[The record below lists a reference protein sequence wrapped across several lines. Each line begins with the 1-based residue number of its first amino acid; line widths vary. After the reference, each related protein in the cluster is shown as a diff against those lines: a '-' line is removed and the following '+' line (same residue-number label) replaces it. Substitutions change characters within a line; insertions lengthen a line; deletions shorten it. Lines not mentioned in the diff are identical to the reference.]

1 MLWRRFR
8 RHKRAF
14 TLVELL
20 VAIVIMSILAI
31 SVVLISSAASR
42 TFIRGEETI
51 AADDVK
57 DIVMEY
63 IRITLRNAKKVYL
76 SNDPTLMGTSGT
88 PLIAE
93 CNMLF
98 AGNVIP
104 AADGKPVGVSDEYP
118 DGRIYPL
125 GKHNVTV
132 NGIPRTET
140 VIGGSR
146 TETVIGGY
154 VYHMSSNVDGV
165 LDWDAPTPLFGGT
178 TLKPATG
185 VYGEYLVGG
194 LTFSP
199 IERRDTSGDNGQGIS
214 YAVTVNF
221 TVFRE
226 RDVAADGESYTAT
239 LASDVVTFL
248 NLEQRKSPIKEGGKD
263 AGDVK
268 NASSGTYSYIFYS

>member
-20 VAIVIMSILAI
+20 VAMVIMSILAI
-31 SVVLISSAASR
+31 SVFLISSAASR

-104 AADGKPVGVSDEYP
+104 DADGTD
-118 DGRIYPL
+118 RIYPL
-125 GKHNVTV
+125 GKHDVTV
-132 NGIPRTET
+132 LGIP
-140 VIGGSR
+140 R

-178 TLKPATG
+178 TLEPATD

-239 LASDVVTFL
+239 LASDVVSFL
-248 NLEQRKSPIKEGGKD
+248 NLEQRKSPIKVGAESAGG
-263 AGDVK
+263 VI

>member
-31 SVVLISSAASR
+31 SVFLISSAASR

-63 IRITLRNAKKVYL
+63 IRITLRSAKKVYL

-104 AADGKPVGVSDEYP
+104 DADGTD
-118 DGRIYPL
+118 RIYPL

-132 NGIPRTET
+132 NGIA
-140 VIGGSR
+140 R

-154 VYHMSSNVDGV
+154 VYHMSSNVDGA
-165 LDWDAPTPLFGGT
+165 LDWANPTPLFGGT
-178 TLKPATG
+178 TLEPATG

-199 IERRDTSGDNGQGIS
+199 IVREVGKESGNS

-248 NLEQRKSPIKEGGKD
+248 NLEQRKSPIKVGAESAGG
-263 AGDVK
+263 VE
-268 NASSGTYSYIFYS
+268 NAPSGTYSYIFYS

>member
-20 VAIVIMSILAI
+20 VAMVIMSILAI
-31 SVVLISSAASR
+31 SVFLISSAASR

-63 IRITLRNAKKVYL
+63 IRITLRSAKKVYL

-104 AADGKPVGVSDEYP
+104 DADGKPVGD
-118 DGRIYPL
+118 RIYPL
-125 GKHNVTV
+125 GKHDVTV
-132 NGIPRTET
+132 NGIA
-140 VIGGSR
+140 R

-178 TLKPATG
+178 TLEPVTE

-194 LTFSP
+194 LTFTP
-199 IERRDTSGDNGQGIS
+199 IVRAEGKESGSS

-239 LASDVVTFL
+239 LASDVVSFL
-248 NLEQRKSPIKEGGKD
+248 NLEQRKSPIKVGAESAGG
-263 AGDVK
+263 VI

>member
-20 VAIVIMSILAI
+20 VAMVIMSILAI
-31 SVVLISSAASR
+31 SVFLISSAASR

-104 AADGKPVGVSDEYP
+104 DADGKPVG
-118 DGRIYPL
+118 GRIYPL
-125 GKHNVTV
+125 GKHDVTV

-140 VIGGSR
+140 VIGG
-146 TETVIGGY
+146 Y
-154 VYHMSSNVDGV
+154 VYHMSSDVDGV

-178 TLKPATG
+178 TLEPATG

-199 IERRDTSGDNGQGIS
+199 IVRTEGKESGSS

-248 NLEQRKSPIKEGGKD
+248 NLEQRKSPIKVGAESAGGVD
-263 AGDVK
+263 GGA
-268 NASSGTYSYIFYS
+268 

>member
-20 VAIVIMSILAI
+20 VAMVIMSILAI
-31 SVVLISSAASR
+31 SVFLISSAASR

-63 IRITLRNAKKVYL
+63 IRITLRSAKKVYL

-104 AADGKPVGVSDEYP
+104 DADGKPVG
-118 DGRIYPL
+118 GRIYPL

-132 NGIPRTET
+132 NGIP
-140 VIGGSR
+140 R

-178 TLKPATG
+178 TLEPVTE

-194 LTFSP
+194 LTFTP
-199 IERRDTSGDNGQGIS
+199 IVRTEGKESGSS

-239 LASDVVTFL
+239 LASDVVSFL
-248 NLEQRKSPIKEGGKD
+248 NLEQRKSPIKVGAESAGG
-263 AGDVK
+263 VI

>member
-20 VAIVIMSILAI
+20 VAMVIMSILAI
-31 SVVLISSAASR
+31 SVFLISSAASR

-63 IRITLRNAKKVYL
+63 IRITLRSAKKVYL
-76 SNDPTLMGTSGT
+76 SNDPTLIGTSGT

-104 AADGKPVGVSDEYP
+104 DADGKPVGD
-118 DGRIYPL
+118 RIYPL

-132 NGIPRTET
+132 NGIP
-140 VIGGSR
+140 R

-178 TLKPATG
+178 TLEPVTE

-194 LTFSP
+194 LTFTP
-199 IERRDTSGDNGQGIS
+199 IVRTEGKESGSS

-239 LASDVVTFL
+239 LASDVVSFL
-248 NLEQRKSPIKEGGKD
+248 NLEQRKSPIKVGAESAGG
-263 AGDVK
+263 VI

>member
-31 SVVLISSAASR
+31 SVFLISSAASR

-63 IRITLRNAKKVYL
+63 IRITLRSAKKVYL
-76 SNDPTLMGTSGT
+76 SNDPTLIGTSGT

-104 AADGKPVGVSDEYP
+104 DADGEPVGD
-118 DGRIYPL
+118 RIYPL

-132 NGIPRTET
+132 NGIP
-140 VIGGSR
+140 R

-178 TLKPATG
+178 TLEPVTE

-194 LTFSP
+194 LTFTP
-199 IERRDTSGDNGQGIS
+199 IVRTEGKESGSS

-239 LASDVVTFL
+239 LASDVVSFL
-248 NLEQRKSPIKEGGKD
+248 NLEQRKSPIKVGAESAGG
-263 AGDVK
+263 VI

>member
-20 VAIVIMSILAI
+20 VAMVIMSILAI
-31 SVVLISSAASR
+31 SVFLISSAASR

-63 IRITLRNAKKVYL
+63 IRITLRSAKKVYL

-104 AADGKPVGVSDEYP
+104 DADGEPVGD
-118 DGRIYPL
+118 RIYPL

-132 NGIPRTET
+132 NGIP
-140 VIGGSR
+140 R

-178 TLKPATG
+178 TLEPATG

-199 IERRDTSGDNGQGIS
+199 IVREVGKESGNS

-221 TVFRE
+221 TVFRA

-248 NLEQRKSPIKEGGKD
+248 NLEQRNSPIKVGAESADG
-263 AGDVK
+263 VL
-268 NASSGTYSYIFYS
+268 NASGGTYSYIFYS

>member
-20 VAIVIMSILAI
+20 VAMVIMSILAI
-31 SVVLISSAASR
+31 SVFLISSAASR
-42 TFIRGEETI
+42 TFVRGEETI

-63 IRITLRNAKKVYL
+63 IRITLRSAKKVYL
-76 SNDPTLMGTSGT
+76 SNDPTLIGTSGT

-104 AADGKPVGVSDEYP
+104 DAGGKPVGD
-118 DGRIYPL
+118 RIYPL
-125 GKHNVTV
+125 GKHKVTV
-132 NGIPRTET
+132 NGIAERD
-140 VIGGSR
+140 
-146 TETVIGGY
+146 ETVIGGY

-178 TLKPATG
+178 TLEPATG

-194 LTFSP
+194 LTFTP
-199 IERRDTSGDNGQGIS
+199 IVRTEGKESGNS

-239 LASDVVTFL
+239 LASDVVSFL
-248 NLEQRKSPIKEGGKD
+248 NLEQRKSPIKVGAESAGG
-263 AGDVK
+263 VV

>member
-20 VAIVIMSILAI
+20 VAMVIMSILAI
-31 SVVLISSAASR
+31 SVFLISSAASR

-63 IRITLRNAKKVYL
+63 IRITLRSAKKVYL

-104 AADGKPVGVSDEYP
+104 DADGEPVGD
-118 DGRIYPL
+118 RIYPL

-132 NGIPRTET
+132 NGIA
-140 VIGGSR
+140 R

-165 LDWDAPTPLFGGT
+165 LDWDAPTPLFGGE

-194 LTFSP
+194 LTFTP
-199 IERRDTSGDNGQGIS
+199 IVRTEGKESGSS

-239 LASDVVTFL
+239 LASDVVSFL
-248 NLEQRKSPIKEGGKD
+248 NLEQRKSPIKVGAESAGG
-263 AGDVK
+263 VI

>member
-1 MLWRRFR
+1 MLWRRFI

-20 VAIVIMSILAI
+20 VAMVIMSILAI
-31 SVVLISSAASR
+31 SVLLISSAASR

-63 IRITLRNAKKVYL
+63 IGITLRSAKKVYL
-76 SNDPTLMGTSGT
+76 SNDPTLVGASGT

-104 AADGKPVGVSDEYP
+104 DGDGAPVG
-118 DGRIYPL
+118 GRIYPL
-125 GKHNVTV
+125 GKHDVTV

-140 VIGGSR
+140 VIGG
-146 TETVIGGY
+146 Y
-154 VYHMSSNVDGV
+154 VYHMGSNVDGV
-165 LDWDAPTPLFGGT
+165 LDWGAPAPLFGGT
-178 TLKPATG
+178 TLEPATG

-199 IERRDTSGDNGQGIS
+199 IVREVGKESGNS

-221 TVFRE
+221 TVFRA

-248 NLEQRKSPIKEGGKD
+248 NLEQRKSPIKVGGKD

-268 NASSGTYSYIFYS
+268 NAPSGTYSYIFYS

>member
-20 VAIVIMSILAI
+20 VAMVIMSILAI
-31 SVVLISSAASR
+31 SVFLISSAASR

-104 AADGKPVGVSDEYP
+104 DADGKPVGD
-118 DGRIYPL
+118 RIYPL

-132 NGIPRTET
+132 NGIA
-140 VIGGSR
+140 R

-165 LDWDAPTPLFGGT
+165 LDWDAPTPLFGGE

-199 IERRDTSGDNGQGIS
+199 IVREVGKESGNS

-248 NLEQRKSPIKEGGKD
+248 NLEQRKSPIKEGAES
-263 AGDVK
+263 AGGVE
-268 NASSGTYSYIFYS
+268 NAPSGTYSYIFYS

>member
-20 VAIVIMSILAI
+20 VAMVIMSILAI
-31 SVVLISSAASR
+31 SVFLISSAASR

-63 IRITLRNAKKVYL
+63 IRITLRSAKKVYL

-104 AADGKPVGVSDEYP
+104 DADGEPVGD
-118 DGRIYPL
+118 RIYPL
-125 GKHNVTV
+125 GKHDVTV
-132 NGIPRTET
+132 NGIP
-140 VIGGSR
+140 R

-178 TLKPATG
+178 TLEPVTE

-194 LTFSP
+194 LTFTP
-199 IERRDTSGDNGQGIS
+199 IVRTEGKESGSS

-239 LASDVVTFL
+239 LASDVVSFL
-248 NLEQRKSPIKEGGKD
+248 NLEQRKSPIKVGAESAGG
-263 AGDVK
+263 VI

>member
-20 VAIVIMSILAI
+20 VAMVIMSILAI
-31 SVVLISSAASR
+31 SVFLISSAASR

-63 IRITLRNAKKVYL
+63 IRITLRSAKKVYL

-104 AADGKPVGVSDEYP
+104 DADGKPVGD
-118 DGRIYPL
+118 RIYPL

-132 NGIPRTET
+132 NGIP
-140 VIGGSR
+140 R

-178 TLKPATG
+178 TLEPVTE

-194 LTFSP
+194 LTFTP
-199 IERRDTSGDNGQGIS
+199 IVRTEGKESGSS

-239 LASDVVTFL
+239 LASDVVSFL
-248 NLEQRKSPIKEGGKD
+248 NLEQRKSPIKVGAESAGG
-263 AGDVK
+263 VI

>member
-20 VAIVIMSILAI
+20 VAMVIMSILAI
-31 SVVLISSAASR
+31 SVFLISSAASR

-63 IRITLRNAKKVYL
+63 IRITLRSAKKVYL
-76 SNDPTLMGTSGT
+76 SNDPTLIGTSGT

-104 AADGKPVGVSDEYP
+104 DAGGEPVGD
-118 DGRIYPL
+118 RIYPL

-132 NGIPRTET
+132 NGIP
-140 VIGGSR
+140 R

-178 TLKPATG
+178 TLEPVTE

-194 LTFSP
+194 LTFTP
-199 IERRDTSGDNGQGIS
+199 IVRTEGKESGSS

-239 LASDVVTFL
+239 LASDVVSFL
-248 NLEQRKSPIKEGGKD
+248 NLEQRKSPIKVGAESAGG
-263 AGDVK
+263 VI

>member
-31 SVVLISSAASR
+31 SVFLISSAASR

-104 AADGKPVGVSDEYP
+104 DADGKPVGD
-118 DGRIYPL
+118 RIYPL

-132 NGIPRTET
+132 NGIA
-140 VIGGSR
+140 R

-178 TLKPATG
+178 TLEPVTET
-185 VYGEYLVGG
+185 YGEYLVGG
-194 LTFSP
+194 LTFTP
-199 IERRDTSGDNGQGIS
+199 IVRTEGKESGNS

-239 LASDVVTFL
+239 LASDVVSFL
-248 NLEQRKSPIKEGGKD
+248 NLEQRKSPIKVGAESAGG
-263 AGDVK
+263 VI

>member
-20 VAIVIMSILAI
+20 VAMVIMSILAI
-31 SVVLISSAASR
+31 SVFLISSAASR

-63 IRITLRNAKKVYL
+63 IRITLRSAKKVYL
-76 SNDPTLMGTSGT
+76 SNDPTLIGTSGT

-104 AADGKPVGVSDEYP
+104 DADGEPVG
-118 DGRIYPL
+118 GRIYPL

-132 NGIPRTET
+132 NGIP
-140 VIGGSR
+140 R

-178 TLKPATG
+178 TLEPVTE

-194 LTFSP
+194 LTFTP
-199 IERRDTSGDNGQGIS
+199 IVRTEGKESGSS

-239 LASDVVTFL
+239 LASDVVSFL
-248 NLEQRKSPIKEGGKD
+248 NLEQRKSPIKVGAESAGG
-263 AGDVK
+263 VI

>member
-20 VAIVIMSILAI
+20 VAMVIMSILAI
-31 SVVLISSAASR
+31 SVFLISSAASR

-63 IRITLRNAKKVYL
+63 IRITLRSAKKVYL
-76 SNDPTLMGTSGT
+76 SNDPTLIGTSGT

-104 AADGKPVGVSDEYP
+104 DADGKPVGD
-118 DGRIYPL
+118 RIYPL
-125 GKHNVTV
+125 GKHKVTV
-132 NGIPRTET
+132 NGIAERD
-140 VIGGSR
+140 
-146 TETVIGGY
+146 ETVIGGY

-178 TLKPATG
+178 TLEPATG

-194 LTFSP
+194 LTFTP
-199 IERRDTSGDNGQGIS
+199 IVRTEGKESGSS

-239 LASDVVTFL
+239 LASDVVSFL
-248 NLEQRKSPIKEGGKD
+248 NLEQRKSPIKVGAESAGG
-263 AGDVK
+263 VI

>member
-20 VAIVIMSILAI
+20 VAMVIMSILAI
-31 SVVLISSAASR
+31 SVFLISSAASR

-63 IRITLRNAKKVYL
+63 IRITLRSAKKVYL

-104 AADGKPVGVSDEYP
+104 DADGEPVGD
-118 DGRIYPL
+118 RIYPL

-132 NGIPRTET
+132 NGIP
-140 VIGGSR
+140 R

-165 LDWDAPTPLFGGT
+165 LDWDAPTPLFGGE
-178 TLKPATG
+178 TLKPVTE

-194 LTFSP
+194 LTFTP
-199 IERRDTSGDNGQGIS
+199 IVRTEGKESGSS

-239 LASDVVTFL
+239 LASDVVSFL
-248 NLEQRKSPIKEGGKD
+248 NLEQRKSPVKVGAESAGG
-263 AGDVK
+263 VI

>member
-20 VAIVIMSILAI
+20 VAMVIMSILAI
-31 SVVLISSAASR
+31 SVFLISSAASR
-42 TFIRGEETI
+42 TFVRGEETI

-63 IRITLRNAKKVYL
+63 IRITLRSAKKVYL

-104 AADGKPVGVSDEYP
+104 DADGKPVGD
-118 DGRIYPL
+118 RIYPL

-132 NGIPRTET
+132 NGIER
-140 VIGGSR
+140 S
-146 TETVIGGY
+146 ETVIGGY
-154 VYHMSSNVDGV
+154 VYHMGSNVDGV
-165 LDWDAPTPLFGGT
+165 LDWDAPTPLFGGE

-199 IERRDTSGDNGQGIS
+199 IVREAGKESGNS

-221 TVFRE
+221 TVFRA

-248 NLEQRKSPIKEGGKD
+248 NLEQRKSPIKVGAES
-263 AGDVK
+263 AGDVI
-268 NASSGTYSYIFYS
+268 NAPSGTYSYIFYS

>member
-31 SVVLISSAASR
+31 SVFLISSAASR

-63 IRITLRNAKKVYL
+63 IRITLRSAKKVYL
-76 SNDPTLMGTSGT
+76 SNDPTLIGTSGT

-104 AADGKPVGVSDEYP
+104 DAGGKPVGVSDEYP

-140 VIGGSR
+140 VIGG
-146 TETVIGGY
+146 Y

-178 TLKPATG
+178 TLEPVTEA
-185 VYGEYLVGG
+185 YGEYLVGG

-199 IERRDTSGDNGQGIS
+199 IVREVGKESGNS

-239 LASDVVTFL
+239 LASDVVSFL
-248 NLEQRKSPIKEGGKD
+248 NLEQRKSPIKVGAESAGG
-263 AGDVK
+263 VI

>member
-20 VAIVIMSILAI
+20 VAMVIMSILAI
-31 SVVLISSAASR
+31 SVFLISSAASR
-42 TFIRGEETI
+42 TFVRGEETI

-63 IRITLRNAKKVYL
+63 IRITLRSAKKVYL
-76 SNDPTLMGTSGT
+76 SNDPTLIGTSGT

-104 AADGKPVGVSDEYP
+104 DADGKPVGD
-118 DGRIYPL
+118 RIYPL

-132 NGIPRTET
+132 NGIP
-140 VIGGSR
+140 R

-178 TLKPATG
+178 TLEPVTE

-194 LTFSP
+194 LTFTP
-199 IERRDTSGDNGQGIS
+199 IVRTEGKESGSS

-239 LASDVVTFL
+239 LASDVVSFL
-248 NLEQRKSPIKEGGKD
+248 NLEQRKSPIKVGAESAGG
-263 AGDVK
+263 VI

>member
-20 VAIVIMSILAI
+20 VAMVIMSILAI
-31 SVVLISSAASR
+31 SVFLISSAASR
-42 TFIRGEETI
+42 TFVRGEETI

-63 IRITLRNAKKVYL
+63 IRITLRSAKKVYL

-104 AADGKPVGVSDEYP
+104 DADGKPVGD
-118 DGRIYPL
+118 RIYPL

-132 NGIPRTET
+132 NGIP
-140 VIGGSR
+140 R

-178 TLKPATG
+178 TLEPVTE

-194 LTFSP
+194 LTFTP
-199 IERRDTSGDNGQGIS
+199 IVRTEGKESGSS

-239 LASDVVTFL
+239 LASDVVSFL
-248 NLEQRKSPIKEGGKD
+248 NLEQRKSPIKVGAESAGG
-263 AGDVK
+263 VI

>member
-20 VAIVIMSILAI
+20 VAMVIMSILAI
-31 SVVLISSAASR
+31 SVFLISSAASR

-63 IRITLRNAKKVYL
+63 IRITLRSAKKVYL
-76 SNDPTLMGTSGT
+76 SNDPTLIGTSGT

-104 AADGKPVGVSDEYP
+104 DADGKPVGD
-118 DGRIYPL
+118 RIYPL
-125 GKHNVTV
+125 GKHDVTV
-132 NGIPRTET
+132 NGIP
-140 VIGGSR
+140 R

-178 TLKPATG
+178 TLEPVTE

-194 LTFSP
+194 LTFTP
-199 IERRDTSGDNGQGIS
+199 IVRTEGKESGSS

-239 LASDVVTFL
+239 LASDVVSFL
-248 NLEQRKSPIKEGGKD
+248 NLEQRKSPIKVGAESAGG
-263 AGDVK
+263 VI

>member
-20 VAIVIMSILAI
+20 VAMVIMSILAI
-31 SVVLISSAASR
+31 SVFLISSAASR

-63 IRITLRNAKKVYL
+63 IRITLRSAKKVYL
-76 SNDPTLMGTSGT
+76 SNDPTLIGTSGT

-104 AADGKPVGVSDEYP
+104 DGDGEPVGD
-118 DGRIYPL
+118 RIYPL

-132 NGIPRTET
+132 NGIP
-140 VIGGSR
+140 R

-178 TLKPATG
+178 TLEPVTE

-194 LTFSP
+194 LTFTP
-199 IERRDTSGDNGQGIS
+199 IVRTEGKESGSS

-239 LASDVVTFL
+239 LASDVVSFL
-248 NLEQRKSPIKEGGKD
+248 NLEQRKSPIKVGAESAGG
-263 AGDVK
+263 VI

>member
-20 VAIVIMSILAI
+20 VAMVIMSILAI
-31 SVVLISSAASR
+31 SVFLISSAASR

-104 AADGKPVGVSDEYP
+104 DADGTD
-118 DGRIYPL
+118 RIYPL
-125 GKHNVTV
+125 GKHSVTV
-132 NGIPRTET
+132 NGIA
-140 VIGGSR
+140 R

-178 TLKPATG
+178 AFAPATD

-199 IERRDTSGDNGQGIS
+199 IVREVGKESGNS

-248 NLEQRKSPIKEGGKD
+248 NLEQRKSPIKVGAESAGG
-263 AGDVK
+263 VI

>member
-20 VAIVIMSILAI
+20 VAMVIMSILAI
-31 SVVLISSAASR
+31 SVFLISSAASR

-63 IRITLRNAKKVYL
+63 IRITLRSAKKVYL
-76 SNDPTLMGTSGT
+76 SNDPTLIGTSGT

-104 AADGKPVGVSDEYP
+104 DADGEPVGD
-118 DGRIYPL
+118 RIYPL

-140 VIGGSR
+140 VIGG
-146 TETVIGGY
+146 Y
-154 VYHMSSNVDGV
+154 VYHMGSNVDGV

-178 TLKPATG
+178 TLEPVTE

-194 LTFSP
+194 LTFTP
-199 IERRDTSGDNGQGIS
+199 IVRTEGKESGSS

-239 LASDVVTFL
+239 LASDVVSFL
-248 NLEQRKSPIKEGGKD
+248 NLEQRKSPIKVGAESAGG
-263 AGDVK
+263 VI

>member
-20 VAIVIMSILAI
+20 VAMVIMSILAI
-31 SVVLISSAASR
+31 SVFLISSAASR
-42 TFIRGEETI
+42 TFVRGEETI

-63 IRITLRNAKKVYL
+63 IRITLRSAKKVYL
-76 SNDPTLMGTSGT
+76 SNDPTLIGTSGT

-104 AADGKPVGVSDEYP
+104 DADGEPVG
-118 DGRIYPL
+118 GRIYPL

-132 NGIPRTET
+132 NGIP
-140 VIGGSR
+140 R

-178 TLKPATG
+178 TLEPVTE

-194 LTFSP
+194 LTFTP
-199 IERRDTSGDNGQGIS
+199 IVRTEGKESGSS

-239 LASDVVTFL
+239 LASDVVSFL
-248 NLEQRKSPIKEGGKD
+248 NLEQRKSPIKVGAESAGG
-263 AGDVK
+263 VI

>member
-20 VAIVIMSILAI
+20 VAMVIMSILAI
-31 SVVLISSAASR
+31 SVFLISSAASR
-42 TFIRGEETI
+42 TFVRGEETI

-63 IRITLRNAKKVYL
+63 IRITLRSAKKVYL
-76 SNDPTLMGTSGT
+76 SNDPTLIGTSGT

-104 AADGKPVGVSDEYP
+104 DADGKPVG
-118 DGRIYPL
+118 GRIYPL

-132 NGIPRTET
+132 NGIP
-140 VIGGSR
+140 R

-165 LDWDAPTPLFGGT
+165 LDWDAPTPLFGGE
-178 TLKPATG
+178 TLKPVTE

-194 LTFSP
+194 LTFTP
-199 IERRDTSGDNGQGIS
+199 IVRTEGKESGSS

-239 LASDVVTFL
+239 LASDVVSFL
-248 NLEQRKSPIKEGGKD
+248 NLEQRKSPIKVGAESAGG
-263 AGDVK
+263 VV

>member
-8 RHKRAF
+8 RHKCAF

-31 SVVLISSAASR
+31 SVFLISSAASR

-63 IRITLRNAKKVYL
+63 IRITLRSAKKVYL

-104 AADGKPVGVSDEYP
+104 DADGKPVGVSDEYP

-125 GKHNVTV
+125 GSHSAVVDGFKQTRTV
-132 NGIPRTET
+132 
-140 VIGGSR
+140 V
-146 TETVIGGY
+146 GGY
-154 VYHMSSNVDGV
+154 VYHMGSNVDGV
-165 LDWDAPTPLFGGT
+165 LDWANPTPLFGGT
-178 TLKPATG
+178 AFAPATD

-199 IERRDTSGDNGQGIS
+199 IVRTEGKESGNS

-239 LASDVVTFL
+239 LASDVVSFL
-248 NLEQRKSPIKEGGKD
+248 NLEQRKSPIKVGAESAGG
-263 AGDVK
+263 VI

>member
-20 VAIVIMSILAI
+20 VAMVIMSILAI
-31 SVVLISSAASR
+31 SVFLISSAASR
-42 TFIRGEETI
+42 TFVRGEETI

-63 IRITLRNAKKVYL
+63 IRITLRSAKKVYL

-104 AADGKPVGVSDEYP
+104 DADGEPVGD
-118 DGRIYPL
+118 RIYPL
-125 GKHNVTV
+125 GKHKVTV
-132 NGIPRTET
+132 NGIAERD
-140 VIGGSR
+140 
-146 TETVIGGY
+146 ETVIGGY

-165 LDWDAPTPLFGGT
+165 LDWDAPTPLFGGE

-194 LTFSP
+194 LTFTP
-199 IERRDTSGDNGQGIS
+199 IVRTEGKESGSS

-239 LASDVVTFL
+239 LASDVVSFL
-248 NLEQRKSPIKEGGKD
+248 NLEQRKSPIKVGAESAGG
-263 AGDVK
+263 VI

>member
-8 RHKRAF
+8 RHKCAF

-31 SVVLISSAASR
+31 SVFLISSAASR

-63 IRITLRNAKKVYL
+63 IRITLRSAKKVYL

-104 AADGKPVGVSDEYP
+104 DADGNPVGD
-118 DGRIYPL
+118 RIYPL
-125 GKHNVTV
+125 GKHDVTV
-132 NGIPRTET
+132 NGIERSET
-140 VIGGSR
+140 A
-146 TETVIGGY
+146 VIGGY
-154 VYHMSSNVDGV
+154 VYHMNSDVDGV
-165 LDWDAPTPLFGGT
+165 LDWANPTPLFGGT
-178 TLKPATG
+178 AFAPATD

-199 IERRDTSGDNGQGIS
+199 IVREAGKESGSS

-239 LASDVVTFL
+239 LASDVVSFL
-248 NLEQRKSPIKEGGKD
+248 NLEQRKSPIKVGAESAGG
-263 AGDVK
+263 VI

>member
-20 VAIVIMSILAI
+20 VAMVIMSILAI
-31 SVVLISSAASR
+31 SVFLISSAASR

-63 IRITLRNAKKVYL
+63 IRITLRSAKKVYL

-104 AADGKPVGVSDEYP
+104 DADGEPVGD
-118 DGRIYPL
+118 RIYPL

-140 VIGGSR
+140 VIGG
-146 TETVIGGY
+146 Y
-154 VYHMSSNVDGV
+154 VYHMGSNVDGV

-178 TLKPATG
+178 TLEPATE

-194 LTFSP
+194 LTFTP
-199 IERRDTSGDNGQGIS
+199 IVRTEGKESGKS

-239 LASDVVTFL
+239 LASDVVSFL
-248 NLEQRKSPIKEGGKD
+248 NLEQRKSPIKVGAESAGG
-263 AGDVK
+263 VI

>member
-31 SVVLISSAASR
+31 SVFLISSAASR
-42 TFIRGEETI
+42 TFVRGEETI

-63 IRITLRNAKKVYL
+63 IRITLRSAKKVYL
-76 SNDPTLMGTSGT
+76 SNDPTLIGTSGT

-104 AADGKPVGVSDEYP
+104 DADGKPVGVSDEYP
-118 DGRIYPL
+118 KGRIYPL

-132 NGIPRTET
+132 NGIR
-140 VIGGSR
+140 R

-165 LDWDAPTPLFGGT
+165 LDWDAPTPLFGGKP
-178 TLKPATG
+178 LEPATG

-194 LTFSP
+194 LTFTP
-199 IERRDTSGDNGQGIS
+199 IVRTEGKESGSS

-239 LASDVVTFL
+239 LASDVVSFL
-248 NLEQRKSPIKEGGKD
+248 NLEQRNSPIKVGAESAGG
-263 AGDVK
+263 VI

>member
-31 SVVLISSAASR
+31 SVFLISSAASR
-42 TFIRGEETI
+42 TFVRGEETI

-104 AADGKPVGVSDEYP
+104 DADGKPVGD
-118 DGRIYPL
+118 RIYPL
-125 GKHNVTV
+125 GKHKVTV
-132 NGIPRTET
+132 NGIAERD
-140 VIGGSR
+140 
-146 TETVIGGY
+146 ETVIGGY

-165 LDWDAPTPLFGGT
+165 LDWDAPTPLFGGE
-178 TLKPATG
+178 TLKPVTE

-194 LTFSP
+194 LTFTP
-199 IERRDTSGDNGQGIS
+199 IVRTEGKESGSS

-239 LASDVVTFL
+239 LASDVVSFL
-248 NLEQRKSPIKEGGKD
+248 NLEQRNSPIKVGAESAGG
-263 AGDVK
+263 VI

>member
-20 VAIVIMSILAI
+20 VAMVIMSILAI
-31 SVVLISSAASR
+31 SVFLISSAASR
-42 TFIRGEETI
+42 AFIRGEETI

-63 IRITLRNAKKVYL
+63 IRITLRSAKKVYL

-104 AADGKPVGVSDEYP
+104 DAGGKPVGVSDEYP
-118 DGRIYPL
+118 RGRIYPL

-132 NGIPRTET
+132 NGIP
-140 VIGGSR
+140 R

-178 TLKPATG
+178 TLEPVTE

-194 LTFSP
+194 LTFTP
-199 IERRDTSGDNGQGIS
+199 IVRTEGKESGSS

-239 LASDVVTFL
+239 LASDVVSFL
-248 NLEQRKSPIKEGGKD
+248 NLEQRKSPIKVGAESAGG
-263 AGDVK
+263 VI

>member
-20 VAIVIMSILAI
+20 VAMVIMSILAI
-31 SVVLISSAASR
+31 SVFLISSAASR
-42 TFIRGEETI
+42 TFVRGEETI

-63 IRITLRNAKKVYL
+63 IRITLRSAKKVYL
-76 SNDPTLMGTSGT
+76 SNDPTLIGTSGT

-104 AADGKPVGVSDEYP
+104 DGDGEPVGD
-118 DGRIYPL
+118 RIYPL

-132 NGIPRTET
+132 NGIP
-140 VIGGSR
+140 R

-165 LDWDAPTPLFGGT
+165 LDWDAPTPLFGGE
-178 TLKPATG
+178 TLKPVTE

-194 LTFSP
+194 LTFTP
-199 IERRDTSGDNGQGIS
+199 IVRTEGKESGSS

-239 LASDVVTFL
+239 LASDVVSFL
-248 NLEQRKSPIKEGGKD
+248 NLEQRKSPIKVGAESAGG
-263 AGDVK
+263 VI

>member
-20 VAIVIMSILAI
+20 VAMVIMSILAI
-31 SVVLISSAASR
+31 SVFLISSAASR

-63 IRITLRNAKKVYL
+63 IRITLRSAKKVYL

-104 AADGKPVGVSDEYP
+104 DADGKPVGD
-118 DGRIYPL
+118 RIYPL

-140 VIGGSR
+140 VIGG
-146 TETVIGGY
+146 Y
-154 VYHMSSNVDGV
+154 VYHMGSNVDGV

-178 TLKPATG
+178 TLEPLTE

-194 LTFSP
+194 LTFMP
-199 IERRDTSGDNGQGIS
+199 IVRTEGKESGSS

-239 LASDVVTFL
+239 LASDVVSFL
-248 NLEQRKSPIKEGGKD
+248 NLEQRKSPIKVGAESAGG
-263 AGDVK
+263 VI

>member
-31 SVVLISSAASR
+31 SVFLISSAASR

-63 IRITLRNAKKVYL
+63 IRITLRSAKKVYL
-76 SNDPTLMGTSGT
+76 SNDPTLIGTSGT

-104 AADGKPVGVSDEYP
+104 DADGKPVGD
-118 DGRIYPL
+118 RIYPL

-132 NGIPRTET
+132 NGIRRTEA
-140 VIGGSR
+140 
-146 TETVIGGY
+146 VIGGY

-178 TLKPATG
+178 TLEPVTE

-194 LTFSP
+194 LTFTP
-199 IERRDTSGDNGQGIS
+199 IVRTEGKESGSS

-239 LASDVVTFL
+239 LASDVVSFL
-248 NLEQRKSPIKEGGKD
+248 NLEQRKSPIKVGAESAGG
-263 AGDVK
+263 VI

>member
-1 MLWRRFR
+1 
-8 RHKRAF
+8 
-14 TLVELL
+14 
-20 VAIVIMSILAI
+20 
-31 SVVLISSAASR
+31 
-42 TFIRGEETI
+42 
-51 AADDVK
+51 
-57 DIVMEY
+57 
-63 IRITLRNAKKVYL
+63 
-76 SNDPTLMGTSGT
+76 
-88 PLIAE
+88 
-93 CNMLF
+93 MLF

-132 NGIPRTET
+132 NGIA
-140 VIGGSR
+140 R

-178 TLKPATG
+178 TLEPVTET
-185 VYGEYLVGG
+185 YGEYLVGG
-194 LTFSP
+194 LTFTP
-199 IERRDTSGDNGQGIS
+199 IVRTEGKESGNS

-239 LASDVVTFL
+239 LASDVVSFL
-248 NLEQRKSPIKEGGKD
+248 NLEQRKSPIKVGAESAGG
-263 AGDVK
+263 VI